1 METLLEWCKY
11 QNLSIKPNK
20 EMFFINEKLL
30 LKPKYIINNRIFIDI
45 PDDLEIN
52 EKYLEHRKIF
62 SKSFG
67 VIIIIPKSVIEN
79 IMDISKIDIQRRF
92 NIKF

>member
-11 QNLSIKPNK
+11 QNLKIVPNK
-20 EMFFINEKLL
+20 ETFFINEKLL
-30 LKPKYIINNRIFIDI
+30 LKPKYLINGRIFIEI

-67 VIIIIPKSVIEN
+67 TIIIIPKSVLES
-79 IMDISKIDIQRRF
+79 IMDISKIDIQRKF